1 MIIADFYQKLDELF
15 AQHDTAAVEKYL
27 EDSLTRART
36 DNDPAAIVA
45 VSNELAGF
53 YRAAG
58 KIDDAIRL
66 SQNVLQVLK
75 NMGQETTDN
84 FAVALQNGANVLMVA
99 GDLDTAL
106 QMFKTAESIL
116 AYRGMNNDYR
126 MAALCNNISAAYRQK
141 EEYEKAEE
149 AAMKSIAIIAQMPE
163 CKVEMAT
170 SLINLGEVQTCL
182 KKYDDAKNSLDL
194 SLSIYE
200 IETQGK
206 DTHYAAAN
214 AAMGNLY
221 YAWKKPAE
229 AVPYFA
235 KAMELIERDFG
246 RNQFYEM
253 MERNLETVR
262 KEAGLQ

>member
-1 MIIADFYQKLDELF
+1 MNVAAFYTKLDELF
-15 AQHDTAAVEKYL
+15 AGHDTAAIEKYL

-36 DNDPAAIVA
+36 DDDPAAIVA

-53 YRAAG
+53 YRASG
-58 KIDDAIRL
+58 KVDDAIRL

-75 NMGQETTDN
+75 NMGQETTEN

-106 QMFKTAESIL
+106 QMFKTAEQIL

-126 MAALCNNISAAYRQK
+126 MAALCNNLSAAYRQK
-141 EEYEKAEE
+141 EEFAAAEE

-163 CKVEMAT
+163 NKIEMAT
-170 SLINLGEVQTCL
+170 SLINLGEVQTRL
-182 KKYDDAKNSLDL
+182 EKFEDARNSLEL

-200 IETQGK
+200 IETQAK
-206 DTHYAAAN
+206 DPRYAAAN

-221 YAWKKPAE
+221 YFWKKPAE
-229 AVPYFA
+229 AAPYFE
-235 KAMELIERDFG
+235 KAMELIERDYG

-253 MERNLETVR
+253 MQKNLETAR